1 MLKKILIANRNEI
14 AVRIIR
20 AAKGLGIE
28 TVAIYSTA
36 DKDALHVKLATQ
48 AICVGGPLP
57 RDSYL
62 NMHNIVSA
70 ALLTGCDAIHPGYGF
85 LAENTTFA
93 RLVQDHGLVFI
104 GPDCHVIDIM
114 GDKAKARETMMAQG
128 IPVVPGSG
136 ALTDVNHGK
145 TEAEKIGY
153 PVLIKASAGGGGK
166 GMRICHEPA
175 DFEKTYHMATA
186 EALGSF
192 GNGQVYLEKYVINP
206 KHIEW
211 QVIGDSQGN
220 VVHLY
225 ERDCSVQRHHQK
237 IIEEAPCQSLRED
250 VRQRMATDVI
260 KAAKA
265 VNYQNAGTF
274 EFILDADQNY
284 YFIEMNTR
292 IQVEHPV
299 TEMITGID
307 LIKEMIRVASGL
319 PLSFT
324 QADVAIH
331 GYSMECR
338 INAEN
343 PASGFTPSAGRITH
357 LRLPS
362 GFGVRM
368 DTALY
373 PEASVPPFYDSLVG
387 KLIVHGNN
395 RPDCVRKMRGALQE
409 LVIEGI
415 DTNCAL
421 HQHIFHSIEFVE
433 GQFDTGFLPKLL
445 AKKASTD
452 LQ

>member
-1 MLKKILIANRNEI
+1 MMLKKILIANRNEI

-57 RDSYL
+57 RESYL
-62 NMHNIVSA
+62 NMQNIISA

-85 LAENTTFA
+85 MAENTTFA
-93 RLVQDHGLVFI
+93 RMVQDNGLVFI
-104 GPDCHVIDIM
+104 GPDADVIDTM
-114 GDKAKARETMMAQG
+114 GDKAKARATMIKHG
-128 IPVVPGSG
+128 VPVVPGSG
-136 ALTDVNHGK
+136 AIKDVAHGK
-145 TEAEKIGY
+145 TEADKIGY

-166 GMRICHEPA
+166 GMRVCHEPA
-175 DFEKTYHMATA
+175 EFEKAYSMATA
-186 EALGSF
+186 EAQAAF
-192 GNGQVYLEKYVINP
+192 GNGEVYLEKYIIDP

-211 QVIGDSQGN
+211 QVIGDSHGN

-225 ERDCSVQRHHQK
+225 ERDCSLQRNHQK
-237 IIEEAPCQSLRED
+237 IIEEAPCKALREN
-250 VRQRMATDVI
+250 VRQQMAIDVV

-274 EFILDADQNY
+274 EFIMDKDQNY

-307 LIKEMIRVASGL
+307 LIKEMIRVASGM
-319 PLSFT
+319 PLSFK
-324 QADVAIH
+324 QEDVKIN

-343 PASGFTPSAGRITH
+343 PDKGFLPSAGTVTN
-357 LRLPS
+357 LRLPG

-373 PEASVPPFYDSLVG
+373 SGSSIAPFYDSLVG
-387 KLIVHGNN
+387 KLIVHGNT
-395 RPDCVRKMRGALQE
+395 RLDCVRKMRFALQE
-409 LVIEGI
+409 LLIEGI
-415 DTNCAL
+415 DTNCKL
-421 HQHIFHSIEFVE
+421 HQQIFQNIDFVE
-433 GQFDTGFLPKLL
+433 GQFDTGFLAKFL
-445 AKKASTD
+445 AKAEA
-452 LQ
+452 